1 MMWACD
7 VIEDLIHL
15 VQQLPVDQ
23 LAVYAVVTIVTA
35 SIVYLLVDALRYK
48 AIPELNVAPTPGSLG
63 AAELAA
69 QIVLSWR

>member
-1 MMWACD
+1 MWACD
-7 VIEDLIHL
+7 VIEDLIQL

-48 AIPELNVAPTPGSLG
+48 AIPELNVAPTPGNLG

-69 QIVLSWR
+69 QIVL